1 MRDVRRH
8 MDEIAWT
15 RLSDKL
21 EPIAPAHTGA
31 PADHI
36 DHALDGPMMVSAGLG
51 LGMDDNRSRPE
62 LLGAHAR
69 VGDRCGATHSG
80 RLPRVQI
87 QVVGAH
93 DTDAVTAP
101 LRPRRVMPA

>member
-1 MRDVRRH
+1 MRDVRWH

-36 DHALDGPMMVSAGLG
+36 DHALEGAMMVSAGLG
-51 LGMDDNRSRPE
+51 LGMDDDRSRPQ

-69 VGDRCGATHSG
+69 VGDRVGATHTA
-80 RLPRVQI
+80 RLRRVQI
-87 QVVGAH
+87 
-93 DTDAVTAP
+93 AVIAVHAT
-101 LRPRRVMPA
+101 PAVSPPTR